1 MTVDE
6 KILRDIVKKAIDEGK
21 LFDLVFTE
29 DGRRLW
35 KSWPEERFKRIVREE
50 IRKSTRR
57 R

>member
-6 KILRDIVKKAIDEGK
+6 RTLRDIVRKAIDEGK

-35 KSWPEERFKRIVREE
+35 KSWSEERFKRIVREE
-50 IRKSTRR
+50 IRKSTRMR
-57 R
+57 